1 MQLVEYANSLNDSGS
16 VAKILGR
23 AMQIKQQLIYGDLGS
38 AKVRFEDKFKQKFIM
53 GASDKYFYAPN
64 QVTVPTHT
72 LLVIYQCSCRSVHPE
87 RKCATRL
94 KSI

>member
-64 QVTVPTHT
+64 QVTVPTYT
-72 LLVIYQCSCRSVHPE
+72 LLVIYQRSRRSVHPE
-87 RKCATRL
+87 GKMRHTAKKT
-94 KSI
+94 